1 MTQQTQ
7 QLTGAATASGARTRW
22 WRDAVIYQVYV
33 RSFADS
39 DGDGIG
45 DLRGIEERL
54 PYLAELGADAVWL
67 TPFYASPQADGAM
80 TSPTTGSLTRC
91 SGRCPTPSR
100 CCAPRTGWG
109 CG

>member
-1 MTQQTQ
+1 MTQ
-7 QLTGAATASGARTRW
+7 QLTGAATASGTRTRW

-67 TPFYASPQADGAM
+67 TPSTRRPRRTAATTSRTTAS
-80 TSPTTGSLTRC
+80 STRC
-91 SGRCPTPSR
+91 SGRWPTPSHSWV
-100 CCAPRTGWG
+100 PRTHWG